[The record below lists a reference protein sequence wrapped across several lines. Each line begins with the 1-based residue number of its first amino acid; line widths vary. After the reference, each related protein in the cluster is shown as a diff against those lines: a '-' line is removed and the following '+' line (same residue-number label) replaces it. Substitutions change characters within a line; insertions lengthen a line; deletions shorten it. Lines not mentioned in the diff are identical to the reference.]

1 MPYTITP
8 ELLASGQ
15 KYRRELLAMLVV
27 SIQDILK
34 HMTPR
39 YGIQGKE
46 SVGTLV
52 NQAQLRPYRFAK
64 EAKDTSDIETRTLE
78 TFLGDVVEEFD
89 PQQLWSTVFQ
99 MVIGKDEKQPDAWEI
114 ARRMAMAMAGSVG
127 ENLALNIWGAKRN
140 ESGNTTADLFDGF
153 ETIIDKEKTAGAIA
167 TSKGNLMSLGEIDEA
182 NVCDT
187 LMGMWDG
194 VNEALRG
201 QRVKMFLPSP
211 LYSLYNRGYRNDFG
225 AAPYNREYKK
235 TFLEGSDD
243 KCELV
248 PAIGT
253 SKTKIVISPKRNMLV
268 GMDQNGNRENVEI
281 RRPDNPK
288 AVQFFMLAYF
298 GVQYESIDPRRFCVG
313 EYTTPAG
320 A

>member
-27 SIQDILK
+27 QIQDILK

-52 NQAQLRPYRFAK
+52 NKAQLRPYRFAK
-64 EAKDTSDIETRTLE
+64 DAKDTSDIVTRTLE
-78 TFLGDVVEEFD
+78 TYLGDVVEEFD
-89 PQQLWSTVFQ
+89 PQQLWSTAFQ
-99 MVIGKDEKQPDAWEI
+99 MIIGKDERAPDNWDI

-127 ENLALNIWGAKRN
+127 ENLALSIWNAKRN
-140 ESGNTTADLFDGF
+140 ESGDTTADLFDGF

-167 TSKGNLMSLGEIDEA
+167 TSKGNLMSLGDIDEA

-194 VNEALRG
+194 VHEVLRG

-225 AAPYNREYKK
+225 ATPYNREYKK
-235 TFLEGSDD
+235 TFLEGSED

-248 PAIGT
+248 PVIGT
-253 SKTKIVISPKRNMLV
+253 SNSKIVISPKNNMLV
-268 GMDQNGNRENVEI
+268 GMDQNGNKEKVEI

-313 EYTTPAG
+313 EYTTPA
-320 A
+320 